1 MHKFKK
7 LDKIRVLNEASEW
20 GEDDSWEEAIYLS
33 TKESWEHIYISKDW
47 YTEKE
52 HCEIKEYNIE
62 EVFNEKLEEKEEE
75 ISYLKD
81 DIKSLETKI
90 IEIQSRCKHEEYKE
104 IDKSW
109 YVGISWCSPWEKR
122 TSTMCECKVCGYE
135 AMRKEGEYEPMQ
147 NLFFK

>member
-20 GEDDSWEEAIYLS
+20 GEDDLWEEAIYLS
-33 TKESWEHIYISKDW
+33 TKESWEHIYINKDW

-75 ISYLKD
+75 ISFLKD
-81 DIKSLETKI
+81 DIKSRETKI
-90 IEIQSRCKHEEYKE
+90 R
-104 IDKSW
+104 
-109 YVGISWCSPWEKR
+109 
-122 TSTMCECKVCGYE
+122 
-135 AMRKEGEYEPMQ
+135 
-147 NLFFK
+147 